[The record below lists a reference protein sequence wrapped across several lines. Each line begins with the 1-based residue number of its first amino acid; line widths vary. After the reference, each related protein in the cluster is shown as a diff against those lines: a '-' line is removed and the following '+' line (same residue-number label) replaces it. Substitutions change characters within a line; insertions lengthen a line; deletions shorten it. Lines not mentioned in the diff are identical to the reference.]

1 MDIDLEWMNFINNNE
16 IPNTQEPII
25 NQENNIANEIPK
37 PSSLY
42 ISTKTKILFLSI
54 PIDIYDIFWKIP
66 VVDYNSQEDG
76 VIKKQIKIS
85 INNTEESEK
94 IDELLKTHKY
104 CKVHILNK
112 IDNPNGRIKYKDVRK
127 ISIGINKKDILY
139 SKIKEKSAFYN
150 CFVITLRI
158 IYENNFREFHI
169 KVFNTGKIEIPGL
182 QNDKMLNIIL
192 DNILSI
198 FKIYLNQDIHFKN
211 DKVAENVLINSNF
224 NCGFY
229 INREELFDLLRNKYK
244 INASYDPCS
253 YPGIQCV
260 YYSDNTKNTIS
271 YMIFR
276 TGSILIVGKTDE
288 ETLYKIYDFIKQL
301 LIDEYYNI
309 AINNDINYNVKKT
322 RKVKKKIILVKI

>member
-16 IPNTQEPII
+16 IPKTQELEIPE
-25 NQENNIANEIPK
+25 ENNTSTNIPK
-37 PSSLY
+37 PSALY

-54 PIDIYDIFWKIP
+54 PIDIYKIFWDMP
-66 VVDYNSQEDG
+66 VIDYNLPCDG
-76 VIKKQIKIS
+76 IIKKQIKIS
-85 INNTEESEK
+85 INNSEESDK
-94 IDELLKTHKY
+94 INEILKSCIY
-104 CKVHILNK
+104 YKVFILNK

-158 IYENNFREFHI
+158 IYENKFREFHV

-182 QNDKMLNIIL
+182 QNDEMLNIIL
-192 DNILSI
+192 DKLLNIL
-198 FKIYLNQDIHFKN
+198 KKYLDEDIHFKN
-211 DKVAENVLINSNF
+211 DKMAENVLINSNF

-229 INREELFDLLRNKYK
+229 IDREMLFDILRNKYK
-244 INASYDPCS
+244 INACYDPCS

-260 YYSDNTKNTIS
+260 YYCENSKNTIS

-288 ETLYKIYDFIKQL
+288 NTLYKIYDFIKKL
-301 LIDEYYNI
+301 LIDEFSVIGVHNDT
-309 AINNDINYNVKKT
+309 NNKLKKT
-322 RKVKKKIILVKI
+322 KKLKKKIILVKN

>member
-1 MDIDLEWMNFINNNE
+1 MDIDLEWINFINNNE
-16 IPNTQEPII
+16 IPNTQEPEI
-25 NQENNIANEIPK
+25 NEENNITNDIPK
-37 PSSLY
+37 PSALY

-85 INNTEESEK
+85 ISNTEESKK
-94 IDELLKTHKY
+94 IDEILKTY
-104 CKVHILNK
+104 NYYKVHILNK

-182 QNDKMLNIIL
+182 QNDEMLNIIL
-192 DNILSI
+192 DKILST
-198 FKIYLNQDIHFKN
+198 FKIYLNPNIHFKN

-244 INASYDPCS
+244 INACYDPCS

-260 YYSDNTKNTIS
+260 YYSDINKNTIS

-301 LIDEYYNI
+301 LIDEYFNI
-309 AINNDINYNVKKT
+309 AISNDINNNVKKT
-322 RKVKKKIILVKI
+322 RKVKKKIILVKN

>member
-16 IPNTQEPII
+16 IPKTQDLEIPE
-25 NQENNIANEIPK
+25 ENNTSTNIPK
-37 PSSLY
+37 PSALY

-54 PIDIYDIFWKIP
+54 PIDIYKIFWDMP
-66 VVDYNSQEDG
+66 VIDYNLPCDG
-76 VIKKQIKIS
+76 IIKKQIKIS
-85 INNTEESEK
+85 INNSEESDK
-94 IDELLKTHKY
+94 INEILKSY
-104 CKVHILNK
+104 IYYKVFILNK

-158 IYENNFREFHI
+158 IYENKFREFHV

-182 QNDKMLNIIL
+182 QNDEMLNIIL
-192 DNILSI
+192 DKLLNIL
-198 FKIYLNQDIHFKN
+198 KKYLDEDIHFKN
-211 DKVAENVLINSNF
+211 DKMAENVLINSNF

-229 INREELFDLLRNKYK
+229 IDREMLFDILRNKYK
-244 INASYDPCS
+244 INACYDPCS

-260 YYSDNTKNTIS
+260 YYCENSKNTIS

-288 ETLYKIYDFIKQL
+288 NTLYKIYDFIKKL
-301 LIDEYYNI
+301 LIDEFSVIGVHNDT
-309 AINNDINYNVKKT
+309 NNNLKKT
-322 RKVKKKIILVKI
+322 KKLKKKIILVKN

>member
-16 IPNTQEPII
+16 IPHTQEPEI
-25 NQENNIANEIPK
+25 NEVNNIVNEIPK
-37 PSSLY
+37 PSALY
-42 ISTKTKILFLSI
+42 ISTKTKILFLST

-85 INNTEESEK
+85 ITNSEESEK
-94 IDELLKTHKY
+94 IDEILKTHNY
-104 CKVHILNK
+104 YKVHILNK

-158 IYENNFREFHI
+158 VYENNFREFHI

-192 DNILSI
+192 DNIISI
-198 FKIYLNQDIHFKN
+198 FKI
-211 DKVAENVLINSNF
+211 
-224 NCGFY
+224 
-229 INREELFDLLRNKYK
+229 
-244 INASYDPCS
+244 
-253 YPGIQCV
+253 
-260 YYSDNTKNTIS
+260 
-271 YMIFR
+271 
-276 TGSILIVGKTDE
+276 
-288 ETLYKIYDFIKQL
+288 
-301 LIDEYYNI
+301 
-309 AINNDINYNVKKT
+309 
-322 RKVKKKIILVKI
+322 

>member
-16 IPNTQEPII
+16 IPNTQEPEI
-25 NQENNIANEIPK
+25 NEVNNIVNEIPK
-37 PSSLY
+37 PSALY
-42 ISTKTKILFLSI
+42 ISTKTKILFLST

-85 INNTEESEK
+85 ITNSEESEK
-94 IDELLKTHKY
+94 IDEILKTHNY
-104 CKVHILNK
+104 YKVHILNK

-158 IYENNFREFHI
+158 VYENNFREFHI

-198 FKIYLNQDIHFKN
+198 FKIYLNKDLHFKN

-244 INASYDPCS
+244 INACYDPCS

-260 YYSDNTKNTIS
+260 YYSDINKNTIS

-309 AINNDINYNVKKT
+309 SISNDVNNNVKKT
-322 RKVKKKIILVKI
+322 RKVKKKIILVKN